1 MVRQL
6 RQGYVD
12 MSDYRNEARRQLQR
26 AKGELEAADVQR
38 LKYAAL
44 ELREAMESL
53 TYDRALAYKDD
64 FPPSEYET
72 WQPKKVMQ
80 VLLEIDPNAD
90 KDRSIAFGI
99 EPSLGERPEVMQ
111 SLGTEK
117 VLNMKTLKK
126 HYDALGSYLHVQ
138 SIKQRRTGA
147 KIDFD
152 SMRKRCEDIAAFVE
166 DVLKSPVFNSTLG
179 IYAMMDC
186 LRCEKSMRKK
196 WPDGKTKVKAQC
208 FECGADYIVEDM
220 GDGQCRWQADR
231 VDLACAKPEC
241 GAIIR
246 PFRSEIEQGKGWD
259 CDDCG
264 GHNVLQL
271 AIFYEGAKDEAK
283 SLETPAQAETTGA
296 EVDAGSDE

>member
-1 MVRQL
+1 
-6 RQGYVD
+6 

-26 AKGELEAADVQR
+26 ANDELASMDVQR

-72 WQPKKVMQ
+72 WQPKKVMH

-90 KDRSIAFGI
+90 KDSSLAFGI
-99 EPSLGERPEVMQ
+99 EPGLGQQPETMQ
-111 SLGTEK
+111 FLGTEK

-138 SIKQRRTGA
+138 SIKQRSAGVTIDYGA
-147 KIDFD
+147 
-152 SMRKRCEDIAAFVE
+152 MRKRCEDIAAFIG
-166 DVLKSPVFNSTLG
+166 DVLRSCVFNSTLG
-179 IYAMMDC
+179 NYAVMDC
-186 LRCEKSMRKK
+186 LRCEKPMRKK
-196 WPDGKTKVKAQC
+196 WPDGKTKVKAKC

-231 VDLACAKPEC
+231 VDLACAQPEC
-241 GAIIR
+241 GAVVN
-246 PFRSEIEQGKGWD
+246 PFRSEIAQGSGWD
-259 CDDCG
+259 CRDCG
-264 GHNVLQL
+264 GRNVLQL
-271 AIFYEGAKDEAK
+271 AIFYDGGKDEAR
-283 SLETPAQAETTGA
+283 SLETAAQAETTGA
-296 EVDAGSDE
+296 VVDAGSEE

>member
-1 MVRQL
+1 
-6 RQGYVD
+6 

-26 AKGELEAADVQR
+26 AKGELGSTDVQR

-80 VLLEIDPNAD
+80 VLLDIDPNAD

-99 EPSLGERPEVMQ
+99 EPNLGRRPDVMQ

-147 KIDFD
+147 KIDYD
-152 SMRKRCEDIAAFVE
+152 AMRTRCEAIAAFVE

-179 IYAMMDC
+179 IYAMRDC
-186 LRCEKSMRKK
+186 LRCEKPMRKK

-231 VDLACAKPEC
+231 VDLACANPEC
-241 GAIIR
+241 GAIVN
-246 PFRSEIEQGKGWD
+246 PFRSEIEQGAGWN
-259 CDDCG
+259 CRDCG
-264 GHNVLQL
+264 GRNVLQL
-271 AIFYEGAKDEAK
+271 AIFYEGAKNETA
-283 SLETPAQAETTGA
+283 SLEIPVEPKTNAADADTGS
-296 EVDAGSDE
+296 EE